1 MALRAFKAT
10 FLVAIDESEAR
21 DNEQR
26 DEAEGPVTVEE
37 LKDYLRDALV
47 LSWDDEANGNPCGV
61 QSMEVQIEELAELPS
76 AAVHQLY
83 NRE

>member
-76 AAVHQLY
+76 AEVHQLY
-83 NRE
+83 SKE

>member
-10 FLVAIDESEAR
+10 FLVAIDENEAK

-26 DEAEGPVTVEE
+26 DEAEGLVTVEE
-37 LKDYLRDALV
+37 LKNYLRDALV

-61 QSMEVQIEELAELPS
+61 QSMEVQIEELAELPP
-76 AAVHQLY
+76 AEVHQLY
-83 NRE
+83 NKE